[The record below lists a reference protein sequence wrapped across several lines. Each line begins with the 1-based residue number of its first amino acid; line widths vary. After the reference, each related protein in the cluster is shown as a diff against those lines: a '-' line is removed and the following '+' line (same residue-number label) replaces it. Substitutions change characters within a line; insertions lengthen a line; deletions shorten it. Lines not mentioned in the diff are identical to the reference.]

1 MKQER
6 HLYFLTFTTSDACFK
21 RLKGLISKIFIDTQG
36 GIHNIY
42 GQLRG
47 ERGYMSYVVKVSTK
61 KELEICPR
69 DLWVAPN
76 TFQIILIRKFISI
89 LIHCIT

>member
-21 RLKGLISKIFIDTQG
+21 RLKGLIGKIFIDTQEG
-36 GIHNIY
+36 GIHKTR

-47 ERGYMSYVVKVSTK
+47 ERG
-61 KELEICPR
+61 
-69 DLWVAPN
+69 
-76 TFQIILIRKFISI
+76 
-89 LIHCIT
+89 